1 MLLAF
6 NTFVLINYF
15 EVFMADGSIQ
25 FKLISIIFCL
35 FFFFASEA
43 QHSSSYSNQLSFTT
57 ENDYYLMQGK
67 DAYYTNGILINYSK
81 IHHPRKRKF
90 IKQTD
95 QYEVG
100 QKIFTAFSRKIY
112 NVSEIDRP
120 IAGYL
125 YAKFLRTSFLTH
137 NRFFQWGVSLGTIG
151 KPALGKQ
158 MQNGFH
164 KLIDVDPGIWGWI
177 WDYQLK
183 TEPGIN
189 LHGLYAKGLI
199 DDSESFFQ
207 VTPVTKATLG
217 TSFTHISQAV
227 FFQLGNLKP
236 SGESAYWNAS
246 VEEKGV
252 KAIKKTE
259 LFLYYLPEL
268 KYQLYNATI
277 QGGLFRKDKGPITS
291 TVNPLVF
298 TQQLGALCSL
308 DRYTL
313 RLGIVF
319 ETKEASTQHFH
330 HVYASIQGC
339 YRFR

>member
-1 MLLAF
+1 MS
-6 NTFVLINYF
+6 
-15 EVFMADGSIQ
+15 DGSIQ
-25 FKLISIIFCL
+25 FKFISIIFSL
-35 FFFFASEA
+35 FFFFSSKA
-43 QHSSSYSNQLSFTT
+43 QHSISYSKQLSVTT
-57 ENDYYLMQGK
+57 ENDYYLLQGK
-67 DAYYTNGILINYSK
+67 DAYYTNGIIINYSK
-81 IHHPRKRKF
+81 IHHSGKGKF

-95 QYEVG
+95 QYEIG
-100 QKIFTAFSRKIY
+100 QKLFTAFSRKIY

-125 YAKFLRTSFLTH
+125 YVKFLRTSFLSH
-137 NRFFQWGVSLGTIG
+137 NRFFQWGASLGTIG
-151 KPALGKQ
+151 KAALGKQ

-164 KLIDVDPGIWGWI
+164 KLIDVDPGIWGWV

-199 DDSESFFQ
+199 DKTSFFQ
-207 VTPVTKATLG
+207 LTPVTKATLG
-217 TSFTHISQAV
+217 TSFTHISQGL
-227 FFQLGNLKP
+227 FFQLGKLKP
-236 SGESAYWNAS
+236 LGESAYWNAS
-246 VEEKGV
+246 LEEKGV
-252 KAIKKTE
+252 SVIKKAE

-291 TVNPLVF
+291 TVKPLVF

-319 ETKEASTQHFH
+319 ESKEANSQHFNH
-330 HVYASIQGC
+330 TYASIQGS

>member
-1 MLLAF
+1 MS
-6 NTFVLINYF
+6 
-15 EVFMADGSIQ
+15 DGSIQ
-25 FKLISIIFCL
+25 FKFISIIFL
-35 FFFFASEA
+35 FFFFSSEA
-43 QHSSSYSNQLSFTT
+43 QHSISYSKQLSITT
-57 ENDYYLMQGK
+57 ENDFYLLQGR
-67 DAYYTNGILINYSK
+67 DAYYTNGIIINYSK
-81 IHHPRKRKF
+81 AHHSAKRKF

-95 QYEVG
+95 QYEIG

-112 NVSEIDRP
+112 HVSEIDRP

-125 YAKFLRTSFLTH
+125 YAKFLRTNFLTH
-137 NRFFQWGVSLGTIG
+137 NRFFQWGFSLGTIG
-151 KPALGKQ
+151 KAALGKQ

-199 DDSESFFQ
+199 DKTTFFQ
-207 VTPVTKATLG
+207 LTPVTNVTLG
-217 TSFTHISQAV
+217 TTFTDISQGV
-227 FFQLGNLKP
+227 LFQLGQLKRP
-236 SGESAYWNAS
+236 GESAYWNAS
-246 VEEKGV
+246 LEEKEVG
-252 KAIKKTE
+252 ATKKPE
-259 LFLYYLPEL
+259 LFFYYLPEL

-291 TVNPLVF
+291 AVKPLVF

-313 RLGIVF
+313 RLGVVF
-319 ETKEASTQHFH
+319 ESKEASTQHFN
-330 HVYASIQGC
+330 HVYPGIQGS

>member
-1 MLLAF
+1 M
-6 NTFVLINYF
+6 INY
-15 EVFMADGSIQ
+15 
-25 FKLISIIFCL
+25 
-35 FFFFASEA
+35 
-43 QHSSSYSNQLSFTT
+43 N
-57 ENDYYLMQGK
+57 
-67 DAYYTNGILINYSK
+67 K
-81 IHHPRKRKF
+81 IHHSGAGKF

-95 QYEVG
+95 QYEIG
-100 QKIFTAFSRKIY
+100 QKLFTAYSRKIY
-112 NVSEIDRP
+112 DVSEIDRP

-125 YAKFLRTSFLTH
+125 YAKFLRSGFMTR

-151 KPALGKQ
+151 KAALGKQ

-164 KLIDVDPGIWGWI
+164 KLIDVDPSLWGWI

-199 DDSESFFQ
+199 EDKTSFFQ
-207 VTPVTKATLG
+207 LTPVTNLTLG
-217 TSFTHISQAV
+217 TSFTNISEV
-227 FFQLGNLKP
+227 LFFQLGKLKP

-246 VEEKGV
+246 VEESDAGI
-252 KAIKKTE
+252 IKKTE
-259 LFLYYLPEL
+259 LFFYYLPEL
-268 KYQLYNATI
+268 KYQLYNATV

-291 TVNPLVF
+291 SVKPFVF

-313 RLGIVF
+313 RLGVVF
-319 ETKEASTQHFH
+319 ETKEASTQRLN
-330 HVYASIQGC
+330 HVYASIQGS

>member
-1 MLLAF
+1 ML
-6 NTFVLINYF
+6 
-15 EVFMADGSIQ
+15 DGSIQ
-25 FKLISIIFCL
+25 LKFISIIFFL
-35 FFFFASEA
+35 FFFFSSEA
-43 QHSSSYSNQLSFTT
+43 QHSISYSKQLSITT
-57 ENDYYLMQGK
+57 ENDFYLLQGK
-67 DAYYTNGILINYSK
+67 DAYYTNGIIINYSK
-81 IHHPRKRKF
+81 IHHSDKAKF

-95 QYEVG
+95 QYEIG

-137 NRFFQWGVSLGTIG
+137 DRFFQWGISVGTIG
-151 KPALGKQ
+151 KAALGKQ

-199 DDSESFFQ
+199 DDKKTFFQ
-207 VTPVTKATLG
+207 LTPVTNITLG
-217 TSFTHISQAV
+217 TSFTNISQSV
-227 FFQLGNLKP
+227 FFQLGQLKP
-236 SGESAYWNAS
+236 PGESAYWNAS

-252 KAIKKTE
+252 RAIKKTE
-259 LFLYYLPEL
+259 LFLYYLPGL

-291 TVNPLVF
+291 TVKPLVF

-319 ETKEASTQHFH
+319 ESKEARSQHFNH
-330 HVYASIQGC
+330 TYASIQGS